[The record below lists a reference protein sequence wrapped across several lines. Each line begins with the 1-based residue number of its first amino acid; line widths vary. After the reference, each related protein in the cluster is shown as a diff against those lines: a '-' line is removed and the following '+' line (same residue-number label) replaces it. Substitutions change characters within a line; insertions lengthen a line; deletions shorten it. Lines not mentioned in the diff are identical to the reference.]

1 MKIAKNSIYVSCK
14 DLDKIN
20 GDDKHDISY
29 TINPRKAIM
38 HSNNPQTLR
47 SLGYEEFAKDV
58 KDSKPY
64 SNLEECVH
72 ELSKEFEIEFSYNR
86 STQEQ
91 LQVIANEL
99 LVKRDIHLLLF

>member
-1 MKIAKNSIYVSCK
+1 MSLNNVSCK

-29 TINPRKAIM
+29 TINPRRTIM
-38 HSNNPQTLR
+38 HSNNPQILK
-47 SLGYEEFAKDV
+47 SLGYEEFSKDV

-64 SNLEECVH
+64 SDLKECVL
-72 ELSKEFEIEFSYNR
+72 ELSKTFEIEISYNQ

-91 LQVIANEL
+91 LQMIANEL